1 MKTVKVKIH
10 VKGTGRRQSRIT
22 ALIYDYPFEEMSV
35 EEFLTETV
43 HQTVRAYNRRGKE
56 EMPESGE
63 LLRLF
68 SDTALLEEELQEK
81 AQTGK
86 VAYTARQEEWQ
97 KEGHRADEKKAVK
110 DVLQA
115 FEDGIIAVFVDGARY
130 TETTQRLR
138 LTPES
143 EATFM
148 RLTFLAGRIW

>member
-1 MKTVKVKIH
+1 MKIKIH

-68 SDTALLEEELQEK
+68 SDTASLEEELQEK

-86 VAYTARQEEWQ
+86 VTYTTARQEEWQ
-97 KEGHRADEKKAVK
+97 KEGHRVDEKKAVK

-115 FEDGIIAVFVDGARY
+115 FDDGIIAVFIDGTRY
-130 TETTQRLR
+130 TETTQRLH
-138 LTPES
+138 LKPES